1 MKNTLI
7 VVPFRQMEPYYR
19 RELEKR
25 GLEIEIITV
34 VREQDRDYRK
44 SILERVAEQVAAG
57 KEIVVTRGTL
67 ASEVRR
73 RFPQVQVVELEVTD
87 LDVLE
92 TMQKYAGSQKRIAVV
107 ECASFVEKVQRVG
120 RILGLSVEE
129 YRAEDVSELRRRIL
143 QAAGAGVQVIISGG
157 WGEYD
162 GLHLR
167 LLKPYPVVYE
177 MVGCSQ
183 EAVSASVERA
193 LGVCRAIQSEK
204 QQKEMLRTIINVSP
218 DGLIAVDGAGRIT
231 LCNARARRLLGLD
244 SLSQG
249 QPISQVVPELNLE
262 ATVQS
267 GQEEKNRVVKSRELV
282 VTNIPLRAGREVL
295 GAISTF
301 QKIQDV
307 EESGRRM
314 RSQLAQKGLT
324 AHYTFDDL
332 IGESRCLAQ
341 TKKLAQTFC
350 QLDSTILLTGETG
363 TGKEILAQSIHSGSA
378 RRRAPFIPVNI
389 TSLTSTLAESELFG
403 YEDAS
408 FTGAKKGGRAG
419 IFELADCGTVF
430 IDEIGDASLELQ
442 AKLLRA
448 LEQRSIRR
456 VGGAEEI
463 PIRASV
469 IAATNRDLSAMLRD
483 GNFRKDLFFRLN
495 MFPLATIPL
504 RKRPGDILSLL
515 EHFLTQTLA
524 PELVQTLLGP
534 EIRSFFLRYH
544 WPGNVRELMNAAE
557 YIKLTHEGRPL
568 TPQDLPA
575 YMLAPGDSQDRV
587 FLAQTEY
594 QLLSAVEANRGIGR
608 NRLHALLAQEGVDL
622 GVGKIRA
629 LLKSLE
635 ERGLVCQESSGCTI
649 TEQGRTALR

>member
-25 GLEIEIITV
+25 GLEIEILTV

-92 TMQKYAGSQKRIAVV
+92 TMQKYAGTQKRIAVV
-107 ECASFVEKVQRVG
+107 ECDSFVEKVQRVG

-129 YRAEDVSELRRRIL
+129 YRAKDVSELRQRIL

-218 DGLIAVDGAGRIT
+218 DGLIAVDSTGRIT
-231 LCNARARRLLGLD
+231 LCNARARKLLGLD
-244 SLSQG
+244 SLAQG

-282 VTNIPLRAGREVL
+282 VTNIPLRVGGEVL

-363 TGKEILAQSIHSGSA
+363 TGKEILAQSIHNASPRRGEPFVAVNCSALPGS
-378 RRRAPFIPVNI
+378 
-389 TSLTSTLAESELFG
+389 LLESELFG
-403 YEDAS
+403 YVDGA
-408 FTGAKKGGRAG
+408 FTGARRGGSAG
-419 IFELADCGTVF
+419 LFELAHKGTIF
-430 IDEIGDASLELQ
+430 LDEIGEIDKRMQ
-442 AKLLRA
+442 ALLLRV
-448 LEQRSIRR
+448 LQEREVRR
-456 VGGAEEI
+456 VGGEKVI
-463 PIRASV
+463 PVDVRV
-469 IAATNRDLSAMLRD
+469 VAATNQDLYEAVLD
-483 GNFRKDLFFRLN
+483 GNFRNDLYFRLSILN
-495 MFPLATIPL
+495 IHLPAL
-504 RKRPGDILSLL
+504 RKRREDIPLL
-515 EHFLTQTLA
+515 VEALIG
-524 PELVQTLLGP
+524 EIDRRLGCRVTGVDG
-534 EIRSFFLRYH
+534 EILQVLGEYD
-544 WPGNVRELMNAAE
+544 WPGNVRELRNTLEKIVA
-557 YIKLTHEGRPL
+557 LTREGVARREAILPVL
-568 TPQDLPA
+568 QDLYYRQQKHESRA
-575 YMLAPGDSQDRV
+575 RGG
-587 FLAQTEY
+587 QTLEE
-594 QLLSAVEANRGIGR
+594 LERRAIAE
-608 NRLHALLAQEGVDL
+608 ALLEEEGN
-622 GVGKIRA
+622 R
-629 LLKSLE
+629 
-635 ERGLVCQESSGCTI
+635 T
-649 TEQGRTALR
+649 RTARRLGMDRSTLARKMERYGIKG